1 MNKKVLSPEQLDKL
15 RKYISNPEKYMELFE
30 MMDAFPVIWFTEKG
44 YTTDED
50 EAIYNMPL
58 CFQIRKNDG
67 WWQAA
72 YINIRDGDVEKNI

>member
-1 MNKKVLSPEQLDKL
+1 
-15 RKYISNPEKYMELFE
+15 MELFE

-72 YINIRDGDVEKNI
+72 YINIRDGDVEKISKRYKEVIDAVFDIFFWICKNKIVI